1 MKTPTT
7 IMNHTMKARLMVAAA
22 LVFLFQA
29 AAMAETIGHAFD
41 VQVSEVNGK
50 LTTNKQLY
58 DAAFDEQFS
67 TGNPGFAGSL
77 PQGLSY
83 GFAVA
88 DKLWYHSGVVGDP
101 VSTAPGNPFLRFGE
115 DPMFVVVSQTTGQ
128 QSGLTLVSSLSGSLH
143 AHTAFE
149 LFPQGSPSAP
159 SGVYGLVLQMTSP
172 SFQASDPFVIAFMNN
187 PDFSLSLEGIAY
199 GEQAILA
206 VAVPEPGAGFLAGLG
221 MAAAA
226 IGYGVRRVRRSR
238 DYCNRVAI
246 TE

>member
-1 MKTPTT
+1 MRNPTT
-7 IMNHTMKARLMVAAA
+7 TMNRTMKARLMAVAALA
-22 LVFLFQA
+22 IPLQA

-50 LTTNKQLY
+50 LATNKQLY
-58 DAAFDEQFS
+58 DGAFDEQFF

-88 DKLWYHSGVVGDP
+88 DKLWYHPGIVGDP
-101 VSTAPGNPFLRFGE
+101 VSTASGNPFLRIGE

-128 QSGLTLVSSLSGSLH
+128 QPGLTLVSNLSGSLH

-149 LFPQGSPSAP
+149 LFPQGGPSAP
-159 SGVYGLVLQMTSP
+159 FGVYGLVLQMTSP

-187 PDFSLSLEGIAY
+187 PDSSLSPEGIAY

-206 VAVPEPGAGFLAGLG
+206 AAVPEPGAGFLAGLG

-226 IGYGVRRVRRSR
+226 IGYRVRRVRRTRS
-238 DYCNRVAI
+238 YCN
-246 TE
+246 